1 MRIPFIAGNWK
12 MYKNIKEAVEFAAIF
27 APLYHDTDVRTAIFA
42 PFPQLGPLVDAFRGT
57 GIGVGRARTSS
68 SVRRMST
75 LRKKAPSR
83 EKCLYPC

>member
-42 PFPQLGPLVDAFRGT
+42 PFPQLGPLADAFRGT
-57 GIGVGRARTSS
+57 GIGELTTVWLDILRDASILEKP
-68 SVRRMST
+68 MKLST
-75 LRKKAPSR
+75 KS
-83 EKCLYPC
+83 